1 MGATMTL
8 EAQLAE
14 MREASAKRIPPEK
27 RAIMKQ
33 ATADQRASGIL
44 DHTIKLGDSLPDF
57 SLNNANGV
65 EVHSGDLL
73 SQGPVV
79 LTVFRGVW

>member
-1 MGATMTL
+1 MTL
-8 EAQLAE
+8 EAQLAG

-33 ATADQRASGIL
+33 ATEDQRESGIL
-44 DHTIKLGDSLPDF
+44 NHTIKIGGSLPDF

-73 SQGPVV
+73 SQGPVG

>member
-1 MGATMTL
+1 MTL

-44 DHTIKLGDSLPDF
+44 DHTIKVGDSLPDF

-65 EVHSGDLL
+65 EVRSGDLL

>member
-1 MGATMTL
+1 MTL

-14 MREASAKRIPPEK
+14 MRDASAKRIPPEK

-33 ATADQRASGIL
+33 ATIDQRNSGIL
-44 DHTIKLGDSLPDF
+44 DKTIKVGDSLPDF

-73 SQGPVV
+73 SQGPLVV
-79 LTVFRGVW
+79 SVFRGVW

>member
-1 MGATMTL
+1 MSL

-14 MREASAKRIPPEK
+14 MRAASAKRIPPDK

-33 ATADQRASGIL
+33 ATEDQRNSGIL
-44 DHTIKLGDSLPDF
+44 DQTIKVGDPLPDF

-73 SQGPVV
+73 SQGPLVV
-79 LTVFRGVW
+79 TVFRGVW

>member
-1 MGATMTL
+1 MTL

-33 ATADQRASGIL
+33 PTADQRASGIL
-44 DHTIKLGDSLPDF
+44 DHTIKVGVSLPDF

>member
-1 MGATMTL
+1 MTL

-14 MREASAKRIPPEK
+14 MRDASAKRIPPEK
-27 RAIMKQ
+27 RARMKQ
-33 ATADQRASGIL
+33 ATIDQRNSGIL
-44 DHTIKLGDSLPDF
+44 DKTIKVGDSLPDF

-73 SQGPVV
+73 SQGPLVV
-79 LTVFRGVW
+79 SVFRGVW

>member
-8 EAQLAE
+8 EAQLAD

-44 DHTIKLGDSLPDF
+44 DHTIKVGDSLPDF
-57 SLNNANGV
+57 SLNIANGV

-73 SQGPVV
+73 SQGSVV

>member
-1 MGATMTL
+1 MTL

-14 MREASAKRIPPEK
+14 MRDGSAKRIPPEK

-33 ATADQRASGIL
+33 ATIDQRNSGIL
-44 DHTIKLGDSLPDF
+44 DKTIKVGDSLPDF

-73 SQGPVV
+73 SQGPLVV
-79 LTVFRGVW
+79 SVFRGVW